1 MIFPDW
7 PGAGIDRGRMEKLP
21 DIVPD
26 PLNNPSRKRAFYPN
40 TQEEFFSVAKTE
52 KTIFIDPGT
61 RFFPTVKR

>member
-1 MIFPDW
+1 
-7 PGAGIDRGRMEKLP
+7 MEKLP